1 MIIAIISLSV
11 LTCLSFLMY
20 FYSVGLDKQR
30 RRSEEV
36 RAEIANK
43 LVRYVEEEPR
53 ELKRDVVEA
62 EVEEV
67 LPGIMLGEKA
77 KEGVTFN
84 SDINCQIVRI
94 FYNQDKRFGI
104 VCPVINSHLAD
115 IPGLVEIKDGERI
128 SWESISEV
136 DQEVVTK
143 AATVYEIFKTTNKD
157 KFKKGIQ

>member
-1 MIIAIISLSV
+1 MIIAIIALSV
-11 LTCLSFLMY
+11 LIFLSLTMY
-20 FYSVGLDKQR
+20 FYSVGLEKQR
-30 RRSEEV
+30 SHSEQV

-53 ELKRDVVEA
+53 ELKRDVA
-62 EVEEV
+62 EIEQEIV
-67 LPGIMLGEKA
+67 PGIMLGEKA

-84 SDINCQIVRI
+84 SDINCQIVKI

-128 SWESISEV
+128 SWESISEI

>member
-1 MIIAIISLSV
+1 MIITITLIALFSIVSL
-11 LTCLSFLMY
+11 FMY
-20 FYSVGLDKQR
+20 LYSLGTELQNDKANK
-30 RRSEEV
+30 V

-43 LVRYVEEEPR
+43 LVKYVEEEPR
-53 ELKRDVVEA
+53 EAKRDYEDA
-62 EVEEV
+62 PEEV
-67 LPGIMLGEKA
+67 VPGIMLGEKA

-128 SWESISEV
+128 SWESISEI
-136 DQEVVTK
+136 DQEVVAK
-143 AATVYEIFKTTNKD
+143 AASVYEIFKTTNKD